1 MSANDLD
8 TVVGTYLERLD
19 LALSAMPAPKRD
31 QLEEEIAQHVA
42 EGRRQLGEESPAA
55 LLQLLDRIG
64 RPEDIAA
71 AAFEEDEDRR
81 LSFQGSGPGNRGLPD
96 RFAIG
101 LLLFGGFLFGIGW
114 LVGAILLWASSAWRV
129 RDKLLGTLVFPG
141 GLALPLYFLAA
152 PSGWLIPAWAGVVI
166 LAVLLIAPVLV
177 AVHLHR
183 SRRVSGQEEG

>member
-31 QLEEEIAQHVA
+31 QLVEEIAQHVA

-71 AAFEEDEDRR
+71 AAFAGCPTVS
-81 LSFQGSGPGNRGLPD
+81 LSACCCSEASFSESGGWSGRYCCGHQVRGGC
-96 RFAIG
+96 A
-101 LLLFGGFLFGIGW
+101 
-114 LVGAILLWASSAWRV
+114 
-129 RDKLLGTLVFPG
+129 TNC
-141 GLALPLYFLAA
+141 LAPWSFLAA
-152 PSGWLIPAWAGVVI
+152 WPCLCISSRRPRDGSSPRGPAW
-166 LAVLLIAPVLV
+166 
-177 AVHLHR
+177 
-183 SRRVSGQEEG
+183 SFWQCS

>member
-31 QLEEEIAQHVA
+31 QLVEEIAQHVA

-81 LSFQGSGPGNRGLPD
+81 LSFQGSGPGNRG
-96 RFAIG
+96 
-101 LLLFGGFLFGIGW
+101 
-114 LVGAILLWASSAWRV
+114 AILLGERADAGRGPYRSMRAGGDAMRGRTVRV
-129 RDKLLGTLVFPG
+129 GARP
-141 GLALPLYFLAA
+141 
-152 PSGWLIPAWAGVVI
+152 I
-166 LAVLLIAPVLV
+166 
-177 AVHLHR
+177 
-183 SRRVSGQEEG
+183 

>member
-31 QLEEEIAQHVA
+31 QLVEEIAQHVA

-81 LSFQGSGPGNRGLPD
+81 LSFQGSGPGNRGAARPFRYRPAAVRRLPFRNRVAGRGD
-96 RFAIG
+96 IAVGIKCVAGARQTAWHPG
-101 LLLFGGFLFGIGW
+101 LSWRPGP
-114 LVGAILLWASSAWRV
+114 AS
-129 RDKLLGTLVFPG
+129 VFPRG
-141 GLALPLYFLAA
+141 ALGMAHP
-152 PSGWLIPAWAGVVI
+152 PRGPAW
-166 LAVLLIAPVLV
+166 
-177 AVHLHR
+177 
-183 SRRVSGQEEG
+183 SFWQCS